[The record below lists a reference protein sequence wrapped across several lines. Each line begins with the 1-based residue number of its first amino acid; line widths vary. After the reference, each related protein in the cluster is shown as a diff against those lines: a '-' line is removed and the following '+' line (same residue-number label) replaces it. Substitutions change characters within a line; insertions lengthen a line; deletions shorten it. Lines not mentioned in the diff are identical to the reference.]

1 MKLLKIVG
9 AVAVFLTLIVVAVA
23 AVAFSI
29 KNDISVMQNENIA
42 VFLVNPENGNVELG
56 AGFDRSTGEG
66 MLIDTYQRID
76 DTQLAEV
83 FGNSEERGAGL
94 LLGRKLVGLTYQGG
108 SEVSRVSMRVDRV
121 VLVDDT
127 VVAELLSLAG
137 PQRIELGSMQEAFY
151 AYTDVGSEELLN
163 VLRGNFGALVWQVE
177 VLNPI
182 TGDRVVRRMSTD
194 ELLSLTDKLGIS
206 IGEDLIK
213 TMILLQVFN
222 EAKPTLQKEEVR
234 LEVVRT
240 LLREYKQGGIRTYPA
255 NTLTRVLK
263 LVPEGAVFSFLEG
276 RM

>member
-66 MLIDTYQRID
+66 MLIDTQQRID

-108 SEVSRVSMRVDRV
+108 SKVSRVSMRVDRV
-121 VLVDDT
+121 VLVDDR

-137 PQRIELGSMQEAFY
+137 PQRIELGSEREAFY
-151 AYTDVGSEELLN
+151 AYTEVASDELLN